1 VEDAPPLE
9 AALRP
14 WRSTV
19 VKALVLA
26 CAYVA
31 GAKIGLALAFS
42 HPLVTAVWPPTG
54 IAVAALVIWGWR
66 VWPGVLLGA
75 LAANALSGA
84 GIETSAGIA
93 MGNTLAPVAAVFL
106 INKLRVRSTF
116 ESLRDVVLM
125 TGAAMVAMTIS
136 ATLGTAVLALA
147 GKDGG
152 YTAWRLWWIG
162 DTMGVLLVT
171 PLLLTT
177 FSRALSSSV
186 FSREWK
192 RSAFLLGAFAVVTVA
207 AVQTGSPI
215 GYLVVPL
222 GLWIAMR
229 LEQEGAAAAALIMSM
244 IDVWHTTA
252 APRIGSTIEQQLISI
267 QGINA
272 TIAIILLSFA
282 AVMQERRKT
291 SEALRISADELE
303 ERVRAR
309 TEDLRV
315 SEARFAEAQRLAR
328 IGSFQWDAAT
338 DVNTWSDELYRIYDR
353 DPKSGPPGMEE
364 YLSFVRPDAVID
376 VRTDVD
382 IAIATGQAIGHEYPV
397 ILKDGTEKWV
407 HAYVEVIKNAD
418 GTLAGLR
425 GTCQDI
431 TERKA
436 SEDVLRSALERERQ
450 AAEDLRKLDQ
460 AKNAFLS
467 AVSHELRT
475 PLTAIIGF
483 TELLGEPAV
492 REDQEMVTGLVERL
506 GFSSNRLSDLLSDLL
521 DIDRLHRGILEP
533 HRRRAVLRDLVERA
547 LVSVNLGKHPL
558 SVEIDDAEVLV
569 DAAQVERIVEN
580 LVSNAVKYTPAGTE
594 ITVVAHARSDDG
606 LTLTVQDR
614 GPGVPADLRETVFE
628 PFVRGDT
635 GTFTPGTGIGLAL
648 VDSFAKLHGG
658 RAWIDE
664 SDGGGARF
672 HVELPGPADERQ
684 KEVEPAVA

>member
-1 VEDAPPLE
+1 
-9 AALRP
+9 
-14 WRSTV
+14 
-19 VKALVLA
+19 VLA
-26 CAYVA
+26 CAYVV
-31 GAKIGLALAFS
+31 GAKIGLALSFS
-42 HPLVTAVWPPTG
+42 HPLVTAIWPPTG
-54 IAVAALVIWGWR
+54 IAVAALMIWGYR
-66 VWPGVLLGA
+66 VWPGIFIGA
-75 LAANALSGA
+75 VAANVLSGA
-84 GIETSAGIA
+84 GVPVGAGIA
-93 MGNTLAPVAAVFL
+93 VGNTLAPVVAVL
-106 INKLRVRSTF
+106 LLRNLRVRPAF
-116 ESLRDVVLM
+116 ERLRDVIWT
-125 TGAAMVAMTIS
+125 TGAALVAMTIS
-136 ATLGTAVLALA
+136 ATLGTLVLSLN
-147 GKDGG
+147 GSSGG
-152 YTAWRLWWIG
+152 LEGWTIWWMG
-162 DTMGVLLVT
+162 DAMGVLLVA
-171 PLLLTT
+171 PLLMTM
-177 FSRALSSSV
+177 LSKPLRSS
-186 FSREWK
+186 FLLGQWK
-192 RSAFLLGAFAVVTVA
+192 KAVLLLGAFAIVTLA
-207 AVQTGSPI
+207 AVLTDSPI

-229 LEQEGAAAAALIMSM
+229 LEQEGAAAAALIMSV
-244 IDVWHTTA
+244 IDVWHTIVD
-252 APRIGSTIEQQLISI
+252 PRAGSTVEQQLVGI

-282 AVMQERRKT
+282 AVMYERRCAAD
-291 SEALRISADELE
+291 ALRMAAEDLE
-303 ERVRAR
+303 ERVRSR
-309 TEDLRV
+309 TEELRK
-315 SEARFAEAQRLAR
+315 SEARLSEAQRLAR

-338 DVNTWSDELYRIYDR
+338 DTNTWSDELFRIYGL
-353 DPKSGPPGMEE
+353 DPANGPPGMEE
-364 YLSFVRPDAVID
+364 YMSFVRPDAVVE

-382 IAIATGQAIGHEYPV
+382 IAIATGVAIGHEYPV
-397 ILKDGTEKWV
+397 VLKDGTTKWV
-407 HAYVEVIKNAD
+407 HAYVEVIKDAD
-418 GTLAGLR
+418 GNLAGLR

-431 TERKA
+431 TDRRA
-436 SEDVLRSALERERQ
+436 SEDVLRTALERERL

-506 GFSSNRLSDLLSDLL
+506 GFSSHRLSDLLSDLL

-547 LVSVNLGKHPL
+547 LVSVNVGKHPL
-558 SVEIDDAEVLV
+558 SVKIDDAEVLV

-594 ITVVAHARSDDG
+594 ISVMAQARPDEG

-614 GPGVPADLRETVFE
+614 GPGVPLELRETIFD

-648 VDSFAKLHGG
+648 VDRFAKLHGG

-672 HVELPGPADERQ
+672 HVELPGP
-684 KEVEPAVA
+684 VEGEEQPAVA